1 MANRRK
7 KAPDKI
13 SQCKKMC
20 KRKFRNSALYLL
32 FALNCVNAIK
42 QGANWIFWISAA
54 LVAAVAVLDIMEA
67 VKK

>member
-1 MANRRK
+1 MR
-7 KAPDKI
+7 
-13 SQCKKMC
+13 

-42 QGANWIFWISAA
+42 QGTGWPFWLSAA
-54 LVAAVAVLDIMEA
+54 LVAAVAVLDIAEA